1 MPLSSYKTKKL
12 RFVFIVYWFLLAYI
26 IAALVWWFIALSNQN
41 HQMALHDTSQ
51 LKKDSPS
58 YYEVAQSILSKE
70 KRKTS
75 QYIGEGA
82 VFFLVIMAG
91 AIFIFRAVRRQL
103 KAGQQQQH
111 FMMAITHELKTPIAI
126 TKLNLETLQKR
137 KLEETQQQ
145 KLIQNTIQETNR
157 LNDLCNNILL
167 VAQIEEKRYQ
177 VTNEEI
183 DLSKLV
189 SDCVQDFTGRFPH
202 RIYTAA
208 IGEDIFINGDEL
220 LLQLAANNLIENA
233 TKYSDKT
240 KNISISLSAENGKIK
255 FVVKDEGNG
264 IPDEDKKKVFEK
276 FYRIGNKA
284 TREAKGTGLGLYLTK
299 KIVQQHKASISVAD
313 NQPAG
318 SIFTIE
324 FPVSDK

>member
-26 IAALVWWFIALSNQN
+26 VAALVWWFIALNNQN
-41 HQMALHDTSQ
+41 HQMALHDISQ
-51 LKKDSPS
+51 LKKDSAA
-58 YYEVAQSILSKE
+58 YYEEVQTILSKE

-111 FMMAITHELKTPIAI
+111 FMMAITHELKTPVAV

-137 KLEETQQQ
+137 KLDEAQQQ

-157 LNDLCNNILL
+157 LNALCNNILL
-167 VAQIEEKRYQ
+167 VAQIEDKRYHIIK
-177 VTNEEI
+177 EEI
-183 DLSKLV
+183 NLSNLV
-189 SDCVQDFTGRFPH
+189 NDCVQDFSSRFPQRVYITH
-202 RIYTAA
+202 IAD
-208 IGEDIFINGDEL
+208 DIFIKGDAL
-220 LLQLAANNLIENA
+220 LLQLAANNLIDNA

-240 KNISISLSAENGKIK
+240 KPVTISLLSEAGKVK
-255 FVVKDEGNG
+255 LAVKDEGNG
-264 IPDEDKKKVFEK
+264 IPGDDKKKIFEK

-299 KIVQQHKASISVAD
+299 KITQQHKATISIAD
-313 NQPAG
+313 NTPSG

-324 FPVSDK
+324 C